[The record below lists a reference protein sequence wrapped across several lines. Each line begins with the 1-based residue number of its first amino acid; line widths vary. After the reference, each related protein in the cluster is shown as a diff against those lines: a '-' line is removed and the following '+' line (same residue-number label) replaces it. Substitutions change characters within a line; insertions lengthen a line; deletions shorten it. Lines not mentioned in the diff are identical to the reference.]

1 MSYFGED
8 FLKGFFGADGL
19 KDYSHAS
26 KTFRTN
32 GYELTPRYK
41 FLFHVFFTIN
51 TGQIPALQN
60 AFGAGDVATVGLMV
74 KTVQLP
80 TYSVTVDTMNQYNRK
95 KLVQSKINY
104 NPIQIVFNDDQS
116 DLIRNMWYN
125 YYRYYYKDSTYNYD
139 NTASINGSIG
149 NLQTLQNGFGY
160 NTRDTYSNSQQV
172 NDWGYTGEGYQDGN
186 VGLGQAIGSDNKP
199 PFFRDIKI
207 YGLSQKKFA
216 SYVLINPMI
225 SEWQHDVYDYSQGGA
240 TMINTMTVNY
250 ETVKYYNGYVGGN
263 QPSST
268 VVGFADPNRYDVT
281 RSALARPG
289 SEATVFGQGGLVDAG
304 IGLLEDLNALQTGQ
318 GGLQNILGAVQ
329 KAGTAY
335 QTFKGKN
342 IASIANQEARLA
354 GQQILQASLP
364 GAMRQVVNG
373 ANGIFF
379 PDPPKSRRNPT
390 TGVELG
396 SGIGSGVL
404 GPNSRI
410 GFTPPIINPPTE
422 Q

>member
-19 KDYSHAS
+19 KDYSHAA

-32 GYELTPRYK
+32 GYEYTPRYK

-51 TGQIPALQN
+51 TGQIPQLAN
-60 AFGAGDVATVGLMV
+60 AFGDGEVATVGLMV
-74 KTVQLP
+74 KSVQLP
-80 TYSVTVDTMNQYNRK
+80 TYSITVDTMNQYNRK
-95 KLVQSKINY
+95 RLVQSKIEY

-139 NTASINGSIG
+139 NNASINGSIG

-160 NTRDTYSNSQQV
+160 PTRDIYQDSRQV
-172 NDWGYTGEGYQDGN
+172 SDWGYIGEGYQESLPLPGTTVDSN
-186 VGLGQAIGSDNKP
+186 NKP

-216 SYVLINPMI
+216 SYVLINPLI
-225 SEWQHDVYDYSQGGA
+225 TEWQHDTYDYSQGGA
-240 TMINTMTVNY
+240 TMTHTMTLRY
-250 ETVKYYNGYVGGN
+250 ETVKYYSGAVGAN

-268 VVGFADPNRYDVT
+268 VVGFADPNHYDIT
-281 RSALARPG
+281 RSGLARPG
-289 SEATVFGQGGLVDAG
+289 SQATVFGQGGLVDAG
-304 IGLLEDLNALQTGQ
+304 IGIVEDLNALISGR
-318 GGLQNILGAVQ
+318 GGLQNVLGAVQ
-329 KAGTAY
+329 KGGTAFE
-335 QTFKGKN
+335 TFKGKD
-342 IASIANQEARLA
+342 IRSIANTEARQA
-354 GQQILQASLP
+354 SRQILQTSLP

-373 ANGIFF
+373 ANGQFF
-379 PDPPKSRRNPT
+379 PTAPKNPT
-390 TGVELG
+390 TPGRTVG
-396 SGIGSGVL
+396 TGIGAGIL

-410 GFTPPIINPPTE
+410 GF
-422 Q
+422 